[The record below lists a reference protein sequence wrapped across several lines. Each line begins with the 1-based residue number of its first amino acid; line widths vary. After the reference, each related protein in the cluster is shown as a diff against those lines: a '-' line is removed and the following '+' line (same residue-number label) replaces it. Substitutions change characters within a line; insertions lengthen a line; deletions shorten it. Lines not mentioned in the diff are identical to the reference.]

1 MAQNYNELIKECL
14 QIIAKKEDSTE
25 SEIRNEIAF
34 AVSLALKSNNPQ
46 VQNFWK
52 EIPCAGESPTIEEI
66 VDYIVFGMSSQ
77 S

>member
-1 MAQNYNELIKECL
+1 MEQNYNELIKECL

-25 SEIRNEIAF
+25 SEIRNKIAF

-46 VQNFWK
+46 VQNFLK

>member
-1 MAQNYNELIKECL
+1 MEQNYNELIKECL

-25 SEIRNEIAF
+25 SEIRNKIAF
-34 AVSLALKSNNPQ
+34 AVSLALKSKTPQ
-46 VQNFWK
+46 EQNFWK

>member
-1 MAQNYNELIKECL
+1 MEQNYNELIKECL

-25 SEIRNEIAF
+25 SEIRNKIAF

-46 VQNFWK
+46 IQNFWK
-52 EIPCAGESPTIEEI
+52 ANPCAGESPTIEEI